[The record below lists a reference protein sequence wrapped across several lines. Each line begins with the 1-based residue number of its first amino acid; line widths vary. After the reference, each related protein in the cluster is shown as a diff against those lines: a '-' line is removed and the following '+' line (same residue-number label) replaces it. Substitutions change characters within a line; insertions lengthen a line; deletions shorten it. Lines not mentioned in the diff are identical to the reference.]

1 VTLPHDCTPV
11 PQRLARMRELLA
23 DLDQFARGLWP
34 EAPSYALSAP
44 LTEAQLAA
52 AEAELGVRLPAEYRE
67 FLLVVGTAG
76 AGPDY
81 GLVGPAGWA
90 MGDEL
95 PRVTAT
101 VTTVEGATF
110 TAGTG
115 PRPALAGQPDPSRP
129 FPLRGAW
136 TSDDP
141 LPVVPGGHLY
151 DGCIQL
157 NDIGCGYATF
167 LVVTG
172 EQRGNV
178 WVDYSAGDGAIA
190 PVGGFLDWYGR
201 WLDEVVTSLL
211 CPAIGSALD
220 VGEPG
225 PYERFVLRWAECFE
239 RRAATGEPSALADLA
254 ALRLYQAATD
264 PSRAPQAYALIEQLD
279 GESTVDDE
287 VERLTA
293 WADPAGVAAATGP
306 SPDPAAVRRPLWRVR
321 RLLAGNPRCP
331 AEVLA
336 VLAGDDRHEVRL
348 AAVAHPSCPAT
359 ALAALADAAQARWS
373 ASAPLPTLYELDLVA
388 RHPATPPSTV
398 ELLAA
403 LDERLADELAS
414 NVVRSVARRP
424 DLPEPLA
431 QKLSRSRW
439 PWVRAAVAGNPATPA
454 ALAVALAAD
463 AHPTVRAAVAG
474 RPDVPGALL
483 AALADDPDAAVR
495 ESVAGNPAAPAPALR
510 RLARDVDADTTV
522 TYALAGNPAAPA
534 EVLDVLRLHPY
545 VSMPLEPVEE
555 EAARPLAALVA
566 EGAVADP
573 DYPHALLGRAIAD
586 PDPMAGYRAGRSPW
600 LDAPLLRQLAAHP
613 YAYARLFACA
623 HPATPA
629 DVLLALAADPVPMV
643 VRRAAQRAEVPAEA
657 AVRLAEHEEAE
668 CRWGAAVNP
677 NLPVET
683 LRRLAGDASVYVR
696 RAVLANPNTPLST
709 VESLVRDPDLLV
721 RRVAGSRD
729 DLTEAMVTALLA
741 DPEPDVVAS
750 ARWFL
755 ARQRLL
761 A

>member
-1 VTLPHDCTPV
+1 
-11 PQRLARMRELLA
+11 MRELLA

-95 PRVTAT
+95 PRATAT

-220 VGEPG
+220 AGEPG

-439 PWVRAAVAGNPATPA
+439 PWVRAA
-454 ALAVALAAD
+454 
-463 AHPTVRAAVAG
+463 
-474 RPDVPGALL
+474 
-483 AALADDPDAAVR
+483 
-495 ESVAGNPAAPAPALR
+495 VAGNPAAPAPALR

>member
-1 VTLPHDCTPV
+1 MTLPHDCTPV

-95 PRVTAT
+95 PRATAT

-220 VGEPG
+220 AGEPG

-439 PWVRAAVAGNPATPA
+439 PWVRAA
-454 ALAVALAAD
+454 
-463 AHPTVRAAVAG
+463 
-474 RPDVPGALL
+474 
-483 AALADDPDAAVR
+483 
-495 ESVAGNPAAPAPALR
+495 VAGNPAAPAPALR